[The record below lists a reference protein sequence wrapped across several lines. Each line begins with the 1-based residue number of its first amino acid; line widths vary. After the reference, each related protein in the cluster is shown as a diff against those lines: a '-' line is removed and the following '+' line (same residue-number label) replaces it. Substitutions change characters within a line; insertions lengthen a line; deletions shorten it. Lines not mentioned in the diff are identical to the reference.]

1 MSEIPTV
8 KKPAP
13 PAIKKLMKVKAAC
26 AVCALQYV
34 SQVDEEAVLRICALH
49 GFKTGQG
56 MHDKDWRAA
65 AATLEIKSR
74 GVSMT
79 QRSLGQFLKDY
90 PTGLF
95 FVATHDHLFVVD
107 HGRIIDPRN
116 KKPPGLKRMLRQ
128 AWRVT
133 KIKPVVQK
141 TP

>member
-1 MSEIPTV
+1 MSETPTD
-8 KKPAP
+8 KKIIP

-34 SQVDEEAVLRICALH
+34 SGVDEGAVLRICALH
-49 GFKTGQG
+49 GFKPVEG

-65 AATLEIKSR
+65 AHSLGIVSR

-90 PTGLF
+90 PAGMF

-107 HGRIIDPRN
+107 HGHIIDPRN
-116 KKPPGLKRMLRQ
+116 KKLPGLKRMLRQ
-128 AWRVT
+128 AWRIT
-133 KIKPVVQK
+133 GIKPVVQK
-141 TP
+141 TL